1 MAARALSSGISV
13 VNGKR
18 QSDDHDDQN
27 DEFIVAHMI
36 TPFVQRG
43 SQPSAI
49 FFLPAGGCPRIQLI
63 TYIYH
68 LSTFL
73 YRQKQPRGTLP
84 CAALTCFI
92 VHAIITAGRD
102 DASALASPL
111 LLLSGAACQFALMA
125 ARALSSGISVV
136 NGKRQSDDHYDQND
150 QFVIGHTTTPFCT
163 KRVSAKRH
171 LFPSCRGLPPHTAY
185 HIYLPFVNISVW
197 TEAAARP

>member
-1 MAARALSSGISV
+1 MTPLRWLLPSVTSGAACQFALMAARALSFGISV

-73 YRQKQPRGTLP
+73 YGQKQPRGTLP

-111 LLLSGAACQFALMA
+111 CYEWSRLSV
-125 ARALSSGISVV
+125 RADGGSCFILWDFRCEW
-136 NGKRQSDDHYDQND
+136 K
-150 QFVIGHTTTPFCT
+150 TP
-163 KRVSAKRH
+163 K
-171 LFPSCRGLPPHTAY
+171 
-185 HIYLPFVNISVW
+185 
-197 TEAAARP
+197 